1 LTKKFLE
8 QLANNIPN
16 SEMFERTIADMK
28 KDLNVE
34 YPKLLKAINN
44 KKLTQAQKT
53 EAAMEFTRLLEEFAE
68 EFDYK
73 RDS

>member
-1 LTKKFLE
+1 MTKKFLE

-16 SEMFERTIADMK
+16 SEMFERTLADMK
-28 KDLNVE
+28 KDLNIE
-34 YPKLLKAINN
+34 YPKLLKSINN

-73 RDS
+73 KDS